1 MDDRIAHWIEGQRG
15 IPVEIAAEHGLTSL
29 NGHPAFRFTDERG
42 ELLYHKVRIAR
53 DGSKTF
59 RRDRKGVPAV
69 LFNLAC
75 LAEPL
80 PSEDTPLIICEGEI
94 DALSWITAGA
104 THVVSVPDGAQR
116 EEPGEGDIDPL
127 QDTGFAWLWG
137 HDGKLLPGLRQFR
150 KIIIATDSDKAG
162 DVLKEELAIRLG
174 PHRCWQIR
182 DGYGQ
187 GCKDAN
193 DALREY
199 GVDQLVEILGRV
211 KPYIPVDIVDMASV
225 VSTVDRQCW
234 EVGWPNLRDKLKLT
248 TPELMIVTGEPGAGK
263 SQWAYNLMLEM
274 ARLYRMNGFV
284 IQFEDHPSRL
294 KKDAL
299 AYAAQW
305 SRRSQPDRPNCGD
318 HPEEWLA
325 TRLYTVE
332 PPAVGDDTPEMTMD
346 WVKDKIEAAVY
357 QKGCKIVIL
366 DPWNEIEH
374 CWDRNKTETQY
385 TNDALRELKGWARRL
400 NICLIIVTHPS
411 KAVQSKDIT
420 EINLYDISGSNA
432 WNNKA
437 DHGVVLKR
445 VEDPED
451 PTRLTNLVHVKV
463 TKSKDWSTMGVPGMC
478 VLEFDQRRRI
488 YT

>member
-1 MDDRIAHWIEGQRG
+1 MDDRTAHWIEDERG
-15 IPVEIAAEHGLTSL
+15 IPVEIAAEMGLTTVQ
-29 NGHPAFRFTDERG
+29 GHPAFQYRAADG
-42 ELLYHKVRIAR
+42 ELLYNKVRLVR
-53 DGSKTF
+53 GDGSKSF
-59 RRDRKGVPAV
+59 RRDRKGAPAV

-75 LAEPL
+75 LDEEL
-80 PSEDTPLIICEGEI
+80 PTEDTPLIVCEGEI
-94 DALSWITAGA
+94 DAMTWVYAGA

-116 EEPGEGDIDPL
+116 EQPGEGDIDPL
-127 QDTGFAWLWG
+127 QDTGYAWLWG
-137 HDGKLLPGLRQFR
+137 DDGKLLPQLRQFR
-150 KIIIATDSDKAG
+150 RIIIATDNDRAG
-162 DVLKEELAIRLG
+162 EVLKEELAIRLG
-174 PHRCWQIR
+174 PNRCWQLR
-182 DGYGQ
+182 DGYGP

-199 GVDQLVEILGRV
+199 GVEHLMDLLDDV
-211 KPYIPVDIVDMASV
+211 KPHIPTDIVDMVSV
-225 VSTVDRQCW
+225 TSAQRQTW
-234 EVGWPNLRDKLKLT
+234 DVGWPHLRDKLKIT

-274 ARLYRMNGFV
+274 ARLHRMNGLY

-299 AYAAQW
+299 AYANEW
-305 SRRSQPDRPNCGD
+305 TRPQNTDQHCGD
-318 HPEEWLA
+318 DAAEWV
-325 TRLYTVE
+325 RRRIYTVE
-332 PPAVGDDTPEMTMD
+332 PPAIGDDTPEMTLE

-374 CWDRNKTETQY
+374 CWDRNQSETQY
-385 TNDALRELKGWARRL
+385 TNNALRDLKGWARRL

-411 KAVQSKDIT
+411 KAVQSKDIE
-420 EINLYDISGSNA
+420 EINLYDISGSSA

-451 PTRLTNLVHVKV
+451 PNKMTNLVDVKV
-463 TKSKDWSTMGVPGMC
+463 TKSKDWSTMGVPGRC